1 MKIRPFYSI
10 SILAIVLGLC
20 AIGWIVFQPKQMEP
34 VVTYRSV
41 TPEPRTAETRQ
52 SAEERYEATL
62 KERAAHDIE
71 YMLENGTDDLDTQ
84 QALKEAMQS
93 PEYLEYKRKQDAIF
107 PGFNLVLWWDFLE
120 SQGIK
125 SSARELQEKNFR
137 EYFPTGDYADYEPIM
152 RKKLAELFL
161 ELDLLV
167 DGMSKQAVREYTLA
181 VLNEFRSNWRHKIWM
196 RGYFNGY
203 DGDVAWADNIRQ
215 NAVSIVTELTPSDI
229 DTSPLPTESVS
240 TPNIMHVVEETS
252 DTASLLSINVE
263 ALPVLKDLEQAPQTL
278 QRTET
283 ELVKQRIPDIPGF
296 PTKDQFQNTLPQYF
310 SPERLN
316 RALET
321 LNRYGSKDGLHRLK
335 ASDPEVAARLERLI
349 QPDKEHD

>member
-1 MKIRPFYSI
+1 MKIRPFYSV

-20 AIGWIVFQPKQMEP
+20 AIGWLVFQPRQMEP
-34 VVTYRSV
+34 VVTYKSV
-41 TPEPRTAETRQ
+41 TPESRTTATPQ
-52 SAEERYEATL
+52 SAEERYEGTL
-62 KERAAHDIE
+62 KERVARDIE
-71 YMLENGTDDLDTQ
+71 YMLESGTDDPDMQ
-84 QALKEAMQS
+84 QALKKAMQS

-137 EYFPTGDYADYEPIM
+137 EYFPTGDYADYEPMM

-161 ELDLLV
+161 ELDTLV
-167 DGMSKQAVREYTLA
+167 DRTDAQTGREYTLA
-181 VLNEFRSNWRHKIWM
+181 VLNEFRSDWSQKIWM

-203 DGDVAWADNIRQ
+203 DGDVVWADNIRQ
-215 NAVSIVTELTPSDI
+215 NAESIVAELTPVSV
-229 DTSPLPTESVS
+229 DTSPLPTEPVF
-240 TPNIMHVVEETS
+240 TPNTTHVVEETG
-252 DTASLLSINVE
+252 DTASPLNTNAE
-263 ALPVLKDLEQAPQTL
+263 AFPVFKESAQMPQTIL
-278 QRTET
+278 RTEAK
-283 ELVKQRIPDIPGF
+283 LAKQRISDIPEF
-296 PTKDQFQNTLPQYF
+296 LTKTQFQNTLRQHF

-321 LNRYGSKDGLHRLK
+321 LNQYGPKAGLHRLK
-335 ASDPEVAARLERLI
+335 ASDPQVAARFERLI

>member
-20 AIGWIVFQPKQMEP
+20 AIGWLVFQPKQMEP
-34 VVTYRSV
+34 VITYKSV
-41 TPEPRTAETRQ
+41 TPESRTAGNGQ

-62 KERAAHDIE
+62 KERTARDIE
-71 YMLENGTDDLDTQ
+71 YMLESGTDNADM
-84 QALKEAMQS
+84 QALKKAMQS

-137 EYFPTGDYADYEPIM
+137 ECFPTGDYADYEPIM

-161 ELDLLV
+161 ELDLPV
-167 DGMSKQAVREYTLA
+167 DGMDKQTVREYTLA
-181 VLNEFRSNWRHKIWM
+181 VLNEFRSDWNHKIWM

-203 DGDVAWADNIRQ
+203 DGDVAWADNVRQ
-215 NAVSIVTELTPSDI
+215 NAANIVTELTPADI
-229 DTSPLPTESVS
+229 DTSPLRTESV
-240 TPNIMHVVEETS
+240 TMPNTTHRVEEVS
-252 DTASLLSINVE
+252 DTVSLPNTHTE
-263 ALPVLKDLEQAPQTL
+263 ALPALKDLAQVPQTI
-278 QRTET
+278 QRTEP
-283 ELVKQRIPDIPGF
+283 EPVKQHTPDIPGF
-296 PTKDQFQNTLPQYF
+296 LTETQFQDTLRAHF

-316 RALET
+316 RALAT
-321 LNRYGSKDGLHRLK
+321 LNRYGSEEGLQRLK
-335 ASDPEVAARLERLI
+335 ESDPEVATRLENFI
-349 QPDKEHD
+349 QPNKERD

>member
-20 AIGWIVFQPKQMEP
+20 AIGWLVFQPKQLEP

-41 TPEPRTAETRQ
+41 TPELRTAETSQ
-52 SAEERYEATL
+52 SAEARYEATL
-62 KERAAHDIE
+62 KERAALDIE
-71 YMLENGTDDLDTQ
+71 YMLESGTDGPDTR
-84 QALKEAMQS
+84 QALKKAMQS
-93 PEYLEYKRKQDAIF
+93 PEYLEYKRKQDAVF

-137 EYFPTGDYADYEPIM
+137 ECFPTGDYADYEPIM

-161 ELDLLV
+161 ELDILV
-167 DGMSKQAVREYTLA
+167 DEMDKQTIREYTLA
-181 VLNEFRSNWRHKIWM
+181 VLNEFRSDWNHKIWM

-215 NAVSIVTELTPSDI
+215 NAANIVTELTPLDI
-229 DTSPLPTESVS
+229 DTSPLLTEPVS
-240 TPNIMHVVEETS
+240 TPNTTHIVGEVS
-252 DTASLLSINVE
+252 DTATLPNTNTE
-263 ALPVLKDLEQAPQTL
+263 ALPAPKDLTQEPQTA
-278 QRTET
+278 QQTEP
-283 ELVKQRIPDIPGF
+283 EPVKQHIQDISRFLTEP
-296 PTKDQFQNTLPQYF
+296 QFQDTLRHHF

-316 RALET
+316 RALEI
-321 LNRYGSKDGLHRLK
+321 LNRYGSEGGLHRLK
-335 ASDPEVAARLERLI
+335 ESDAEIAARLERFI
-349 QPDKEHD
+349 QLDKEHD

>member
-1 MKIRPFYSI
+1 MKIRPIYSI

-20 AIGWIVFQPKQMEP
+20 AIGWIVFQPKQMDP
-34 VVTYRSV
+34 VVTYKSV
-41 TPEPRTAETRQ
+41 TPEPRPVKTSQ

-62 KERAAHDIE
+62 KERAARDIE
-71 YMLENGTDDLDTQ
+71 YMLENGTDDSDMQ

-125 SSARELQEKNFR
+125 SSARELQKKNFR

-167 DGMSKQAVREYTLA
+167 DGMDKQTVREYTLA
-181 VLNEFRSNWRHKIWM
+181 VLNEFRSDWRHKIWM

-215 NAVSIVTELTPSDI
+215 NAESMVAELTPVYVE
-229 DTSPLPTESVS
+229 TSPLLTEFVS
-240 TPNIMHVVEETS
+240 TPNTTHVVEETG
-252 DTASLLSINVE
+252 DTA
-263 ALPVLKDLEQAPQTL
+263 LPLNTNAEEFPVFKDLAQMPQTI

-283 ELVKQRIPDIPGF
+283 ELAKQLIPDISEF
-296 PTKDQFQNTLPQYF
+296 PTKTQFQNTLRQHF

-316 RALET
+316 RTLET
-321 LNRYGSKDGLHRLK
+321 LNRYGFKEGLHRLK

-349 QPDKEHD
+349 QPDKERD

>member
-10 SILAIVLGLC
+10 SILAIIFGLC
-20 AIGWIVFQPKQMEP
+20 AMGWLVFQPKQLEP
-34 VVTYRSV
+34 VVTYRPI
-41 TPEPRTAETRQ
+41 TPELRTAETLQ

-62 KERAAHDIE
+62 KERATRDIE
-71 YMLENGTDDLDTQ
+71 YMLESGTDDSDMQ
-84 QALKEAMQS
+84 QALKTAMQS

-152 RKKLAELFL
+152 RKKLAALFL
-161 ELDLLV
+161 ELDIFV
-167 DGMSKQAVREYTLA
+167 DGMDKQTGREYTLA
-181 VLNEFRSNWRHKIWM
+181 VLNEFRSDWSHKIWM

-215 NAVSIVTELTPSDI
+215 NAASIATELTPADI
-229 DTSPLPTESVS
+229 DTPPLLTESAS
-240 TPNIMHVVEETS
+240 TPNTTHILEEVS
-252 DTASLLSINVE
+252 DTASLPDTHTE
-263 ALPVLKDLEQAPQTL
+263 ALPSLKNSAQVPQTI
-278 QRTET
+278 QRTEP
-283 ELVKQRIPDIPGF
+283 ELMKQHIRDIPGF
-296 PTKDQFQNTLPQYF
+296 LTEIQFQDTLRHHF

-316 RALET
+316 RALAT
-321 LNRYGSKDGLHRLK
+321 LNQYGSKEGLHRLK
-335 ASDPEVAARLERLI
+335 ESDPEVATRLENFI
-349 QPDKEHD
+349 QPDKERD

>member
-10 SILAIVLGLC
+10 SILAILLGLC
-20 AIGWIVFQPKQMEP
+20 ATGWIVFQPKQMAP
-34 VVTYRSV
+34 VVTYKSV
-41 TPEPRTAETRQ
+41 APEPRTAETAQ

-62 KERAAHDIE
+62 KESAARDME
-71 YMLENGTDDLDTQ
+71 YMLESGTDDPDM
-84 QALKEAMQS
+84 QALKKAMQS

-137 EYFPTGDYADYEPIM
+137 EYFPTGDYADYEPTM

-161 ELDLLV
+161 QLDILV
-167 DGMSKQAVREYTLA
+167 DGMSQQTIREYTLA
-181 VLNEFRSNWRHKIWM
+181 VLNEFRSDWSHKIWM

-215 NAVSIVTELTPSDI
+215 NAESIVTELTPVHV
-229 DTSPLPTESVS
+229 DTSLLLTESVS
-240 TPNIMHVVEETS
+240 TPNTTHVVEETD
-252 DTASLLSINVE
+252 DTASPLTTNPEV
-263 ALPVLKDLEQAPQTL
+263 LPVFKDLAQMPQTI
-278 QRTET
+278 QQTEA
-283 ELVKQRIPDIPGF
+283 ELAEQHTPDIPEF
-296 PTKDQFQNTLPQYF
+296 PTKTQFQNTLRQHF

-321 LNRYGSKDGLHRLK
+321 LSQYGPKEGLHRLK
-335 ASDPEVAARLERLI
+335 TSDPEVAARLERLI
-349 QPDKEHD
+349 QPDKERN

>member
-1 MKIRPFYSI
+1 MKIRLFYSI

-20 AIGWIVFQPKQMEP
+20 AIGWLVFQPKQMKP
-34 VVTYRSV
+34 VITYKSV
-41 TPEPRTAETRQ
+41 TPEPRTVKPPQ

-62 KERAAHDIE
+62 KESAALDIA
-71 YMLENGTDDLDTQ
+71 YMLENATDSSDTQ
-84 QALKEAMQS
+84 QTLKKAMQS

-137 EYFPTGDYADYEPIM
+137 EHFPTGDYADYEPIM

-161 ELDLLV
+161 ELDLPV
-167 DGMSKQAVREYTLA
+167 DGMDEQTGREYTLA
-181 VLNEFRSNWRHKIWM
+181 VLNEFRSDWSQKIWM

-215 NAVSIVTELTPSDI
+215 NAESIVAELTPVYV
-229 DTSPLPTESVS
+229 DTSPLPTESVF
-240 TPNIMHVVEETS
+240 TPNTTHVVEETG
-252 DTASLLSINVE
+252 DTASPLNTNAE
-263 ALPVLKDLEQAPQTL
+263 AFPVFKDLAQMPQTI
-278 QRTET
+278 QRTEA
-283 ELVKQRIPDIPGF
+283 ELAKQRILDIPEF
-296 PTKDQFQNTLPQYF
+296 LTKTQFQNTLRQHF

-321 LNRYGSKDGLHRLK
+321 LNQYGPKAGLHRLK
-335 ASDPEVAARLERLI
+335 ASDP
-349 QPDKEHD
+349 

>member
-20 AIGWIVFQPKQMEP
+20 AIGWLVFQPKQMEP

-41 TPEPRTAETRQ
+41 TPESRTADTPQ
-52 SAEERYEATL
+52 SAEERYEANL
-62 KERAAHDIE
+62 KERAGRDIE
-71 YMLENGTDDLDTQ
+71 YMLESRTDDPDMQ
-84 QALKEAMQS
+84 QALKKAMQS
-93 PEYLEYKRKQDAIF
+93 PEYLAYKRKQDAIF

-167 DGMSKQAVREYTLA
+167 DGTDKQTVREYTLA
-181 VLNEFRSNWRHKIWM
+181 VLNEFRSDWSHKIWM

-215 NAVSIVTELTPSDI
+215 NAANILTELTPADI
-229 DTSPLPTESVS
+229 KTSPLLTESVS
-240 TPNIMHVVEETS
+240 TQNTTHIVEAVSDTVTFPNI
-252 DTASLLSINVE
+252 DAE
-263 ALPVLKDLEQAPQTL
+263 ALPVLKDSAQGPQTI
-278 QRTET
+278 QRTESV
-283 ELVKQRIPDIPGF
+283 LIKQHLPDTAGF
-296 PTKDQFQNTLPQYF
+296 PIETQFQDTLRDHF
-310 SPERLN
+310 SLERLN

-335 ASDPEVAARLERLI
+335 ESDPEVAARLERFI
-349 QPDKEHD
+349 QPDKERD

>member
-10 SILAIVLGLC
+10 SILAIILGLC
-20 AIGWIVFQPKQMEP
+20 AMGWLVFQPKQLEP

-41 TPEPRTAETRQ
+41 TPELRTAKTPQ
-52 SAEERYEATL
+52 SVEERYEATL
-62 KERAAHDIE
+62 KERAARDIE
-71 YMLENGTDDLDTQ
+71 YMLESGIDDFDRQ
-84 QALKEAMQS
+84 QALKKAMQS

-137 EYFPTGDYADYEPIM
+137 ESFPTGDYADYEPTM

-161 ELDLLV
+161 ELDLLG
-167 DGMSKQAVREYTLA
+167 DGMDKQTVREYTLA
-181 VLNEFRSNWRHKIWM
+181 VLNEFRSDWNQKIWM

-215 NAVSIVTELTPSDI
+215 NAASIVTELTPSDI
-229 DTSPLPTESVS
+229 EPLPLLTESVS
-240 TPNIMHVVEETS
+240 TPNTTQIVAEVR
-252 DTASLLSINVE
+252 DTATFPKTNTE
-263 ALPVLKDLEQAPQTL
+263 ALPTLKDLAQGPQII
-278 QRTET
+278 QRTE
-283 ELVKQRIPDIPGF
+283 LVPVKQHIPDISRFLTEP
-296 PTKDQFQNTLPQYF
+296 QFQDTLRHHF

-321 LNRYGSKDGLHRLK
+321 LNRHGRKEGVHRLK
-335 ASDPEVAARLERLI
+335 ESDPEVAARLERFI
-349 QPDKEHD
+349 PPDKEHD

>member
-20 AIGWIVFQPKQMEP
+20 AMGWLVFQPKQMEP
-34 VVTYRSV
+34 VITYKSV
-41 TPEPRTAETRQ
+41 TPELRTAGTSQ

-62 KERAAHDIE
+62 KERTARDIE
-71 YMLENGTDDLDTQ
+71 YMLERGTDNADM
-84 QALKEAMQS
+84 QALKKAMQS

-137 EYFPTGDYADYEPIM
+137 ECFPTGDYADYEPIM

-161 ELDLLV
+161 ELDRLT
-167 DGMSKQAVREYTLA
+167 DEMDKQTVREYTLA
-181 VLNEFRSNWRHKIWM
+181 VLNEFRSDWSHKIWM

-215 NAVSIVTELTPSDI
+215 NAANIVTELTPAAT
-229 DTSPLPTESVS
+229 DTSPLLRESV
-240 TPNIMHVVEETS
+240 TTQNTTNIVEEVS
-252 DTASLLSINVE
+252 DTASFPNTHTE
-263 ALPVLKDLEQAPQTL
+263 ALPTLKDFAQGPQTI
-278 QRTET
+278 QRTEA
-283 ELVKQRIPDIPGF
+283 EPVKQHIRDISGF
-296 PTKDQFQNTLPQYF
+296 LTEPQFQDTLRDHF

-321 LNRYGSKDGLHRLK
+321 LNRYGSEEGLQRLK
-335 ASDPEVAARLERLI
+335 ASDPEVAARLERFA
-349 QPDKEHD
+349 QPDKERD

>member
-20 AIGWIVFQPKQMEP
+20 AIGWLVFQPKQMEP
-34 VVTYRSV
+34 VVTYKAV
-41 TPEPRTAETRQ
+41 TPEPRTAETPQ
-52 SAEERYEATL
+52 SAEEKYEATL
-62 KERAAHDIE
+62 KEKAARDME
-71 YMLENGTDDLDTQ
+71 YMLENATDDADM
-84 QALKEAMQS
+84 QALKKAMQS

-167 DGMSKQAVREYTLA
+167 DGMDKQTVREYTLA
-181 VLNEFRSNWRHKIWM
+181 VLNEFRSDWSQKIWM

-215 NAVSIVTELTPSDI
+215 NAESIIAELTPVDI
-229 DTSPLPTESVS
+229 DTSPLLTEFVS
-240 TPNIMHVVEETS
+240 TPNTTHIVEEVG
-252 DTASLLSINVE
+252 DTASPLNTNAE
-263 ALPVLKDLEQAPQTL
+263 AFPVFKDLGQMPQTI
-278 QRTET
+278 QRTEA
-283 ELVKQRIPDIPGF
+283 ELAKQRIPDMPGF
-296 PTKDQFQNTLPQYF
+296 PTETQFHDILRQHF

-321 LNRYGSKDGLHRLK
+321 LNRYGSKEGLHRLK
-335 ASDPEVAARLERLI
+335 ASDPEVAARFESLI
-349 QPDKEHD
+349 QPDKERD